1 MGREGKEN
9 KMNPV
14 MCVLAFSGSI
24 VAYCVIVLVISAFM
38 SMFVN
43 HESLTDDNL
52 WFDLCI
58 AQFAIVLIVL
68 ALYFA
73 NMSMGTT

>member
-1 MGREGKEN
+1 
-9 KMNPV
+9 MNPV

>member
-1 MGREGKEN
+1 
-9 KMNPV
+9 MNPV
-14 MCVLAFSGSI
+14 MCVLAFLGSI
-24 VAYCVIVLVISAFM
+24 VAYCVFVLVISAFM
-38 SMFVN
+38 SMIVN
-43 HESLTDDNL
+43 NESLTDDNL

>member
-1 MGREGKEN
+1 
-9 KMNPV
+9 MNPV
-14 MCVLAFSGSI
+14 MCVLAFLGSI
-24 VAYCVIVLVISAFM
+24 VAYCIIVLVISAFK
-38 SMFVN
+38 SMIVN
-43 HESLTDDNL
+43 DESLTDDNL

-68 ALYFA
+68 GLYFA